1 MRPSRSEAESILAN
15 EEIRRLRRV
24 GWTWVGIFAVMF
36 VVLIIIE
43 VQ

>member
-1 MRPSRSEAESILAN
+1 MKPSRSEAHSILAN
-15 EEIRRLRRV
+15 EENKRLRRV
-24 GWTWVGIFAVMF
+24 GWTWVGIFAVMS

>member
-1 MRPSRSEAESILAN
+1 MRPSQSEAHSILAN
-15 EEIRRLRRV
+15 EEIKRLRRV
-24 GWTWVGIFAVMF
+24 GWTWVSIFAVMS

>member
-1 MRPSRSEAESILAN
+1 MRPSQSEAHSILAN
-15 EEIRRLRRV
+15 EEIKRLRRV
-24 GWTWVGIFAVMF
+24 GWTWVSIFFVMF